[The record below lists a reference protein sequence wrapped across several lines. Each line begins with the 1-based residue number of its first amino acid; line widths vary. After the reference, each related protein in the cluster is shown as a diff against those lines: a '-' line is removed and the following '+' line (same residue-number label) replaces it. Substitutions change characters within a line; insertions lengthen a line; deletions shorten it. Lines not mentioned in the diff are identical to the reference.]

1 MKKPITAKRLYNIA
15 LFYLSKYEAS
25 RKQVGDM
32 LRRRVLKAQVRGEAI
47 PADVDEM
54 IEETLNQLMNQHF
67 LSDTRFA
74 ENKARHWAEQ
84 GKSNQYITQK
94 LKLAGIAPECI
105 QSLLKN
111 DENSELDKA
120 RQYVRRKKLGF
131 MRSEET
137 RRDMRQKDLARLA
150 RQGFSLDIALKAL
163 GADEEFEAD
172 EIDNIEFI

>member
-32 LRRRVLKAQVRGEAI
+32 LRRRVLKAQLRGEEI
-47 PADVDEM
+47 PIDVDEM
-54 IEETLNQLMNQHF
+54 IEETLNQLINQHF
-67 LSDTRFA
+67 LSDIRFA
-74 ENKARHWAEQ
+74 ENKVHHWAEQ
-84 GKSNQYITQK
+84 GKSNQYIRQK

-105 QSLLKN
+105 QNLLEN

-131 MRSEET
+131 MRPEET
-137 RRDMRQKDLARLA
+137 RREMHQKDLARLA
-150 RQGFSLDIALKAL
+150 RQGFSLDVALKAL
-163 GADEEFEAD
+163 DFGEGDMD
-172 EIDNIEFI
+172 EIDNRAFI

>member
-32 LRRRVLKAQVRGEAI
+32 LRRRVLKAKLRGDEV
-47 PADVDEM
+47 PADVMEM
-54 IEETLNQLMNQHF
+54 IEAVLSQLTQQHF
-67 LSDTRFA
+67 LSDARFA

-94 LKLAGIAPECI
+94 LKQAGIHPDQI
-105 QSLLKN
+105 SNLL
-111 DENSELDKA
+111 EESGMSELDKA

-131 MRSEET
+131 MRPEET
-137 RRDMRQKDLARLA
+137 RREMRQKDLARLA
-150 RQGFSLDIALKAL
+150 RQGFSLDVALKAL
-163 GADEEFEAD
+163 DFGEWASD
-172 EIDNIEFI
+172 EIDITDVF